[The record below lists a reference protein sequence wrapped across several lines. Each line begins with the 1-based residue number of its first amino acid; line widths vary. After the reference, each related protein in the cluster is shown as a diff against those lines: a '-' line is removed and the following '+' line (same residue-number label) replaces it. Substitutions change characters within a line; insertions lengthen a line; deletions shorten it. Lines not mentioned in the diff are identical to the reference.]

1 MAAMGTWV
9 EISWRACLALAFG
22 VYTQRHAKLLP
33 VASKRTSFDSS
44 VGRAFDCSGYM
55 DHRMATG
62 SIPVRGNAAFLLPPP
77 QPASSSVHIQHQ
89 PEPKIPYAMYPC
101 GASARDTI
109 CIWGGFDSG
118 VDEKMKEGKQVPW
131 YMRACN
137 ARRGAQ
143 LLSRAHL

>member
-55 DHRMATG
+55 DHRMVTG
-62 SIPVRGNAAFLLPPP
+62 FIGSRDDFCVFAAPP
-77 QPASSSVHIQHQ
+77 QPASSFVHIQHQ
-89 PEPKIPYAMYPC
+89 PEPQIPYAMYPC
-101 GASARDTI
+101 GASARATI
-109 CIWGGFDSG
+109 
-118 VDEKMKEGKQVPW
+118 
-131 YMRACN
+131 MR
-137 ARRGAQ
+137 
-143 LLSRAHL
+143 SPEP